1 MEIKVKLSLQFTLI
15 VFGILLFF
23 ASLVYYFSASSQLNI
38 FRDDLLDRA
47 KNTGI
52 LLINVTE
59 VDSTLLKKIHQST
72 ISWKNE
78 EIVLTDSAMKIV
90 YSNNPDYLSESVLKQ
105 HIPQS
110 DATYFSIREKDG
122 VGYRHRFNNHT
133 YYVYVMAFDYFRK
146 KNLKELIDVLFW
158 SSLISTFLSVYL
170 SYIFSQRAIRPI
182 SRLISSI
189 RAINSSKLSSRLE
202 KGNGKDE
209 IAQLANAFNE
219 MLHNL
224 EISFQNQADF
234 ISNASHELR
243 TPLTVMNIESDYI
256 LTQERTTEEYKSH
269 ISGLITDIRKL
280 NYLLNSLLELAHLNR
295 DVNIQLSDIRLDEV
309 IYTSIHEVKSRYQDR
324 KFLLRINYPEN
335 ENDLI
340 VRGNPGLL
348 TIAFNNL
355 LENACK
361 FSEGEVITEFIIE
374 EKFIKIIISDSGIGI
389 PSGQMNDI
397 FTPFKRASNVKYKSG
412 FGIGLSLVAKILE
425 VHGVACSVQSSE
437 NKGTEFELLFGRG
450 SAK

>member
-122 VGYRHRFNNHT
+122 VGYRHRFNNQT
-133 YYVYVMAFDYFRK
+133 YYVMYIFDYFRK

-269 ISGLITDIRKL
+269 YFGIDYRYKET
-280 NYLLNSLLELAHLNR
+280 
-295 DVNIQLSDIRLDEV
+295 QLS
-309 IYTSIHEVKSRYQDR
+309 
-324 KFLLRINYPEN
+324 P
-335 ENDLI
+335 
-340 VRGNPGLL
+340 
-348 TIAFNNL
+348 
-355 LENACK
+355 
-361 FSEGEVITEFIIE
+361 
-374 EKFIKIIISDSGIGI
+374 
-389 PSGQMNDI
+389 
-397 FTPFKRASNVKYKSG
+397 
-412 FGIGLSLVAKILE
+412 
-425 VHGVACSVQSSE
+425 
-437 NKGTEFELLFGRG
+437 
-450 SAK
+450 

>member
-23 ASLVYYFSASSQLNI
+23 AGLVYYFSASSQLGI

-90 YSNNPDYLSESVLKQ
+90 YSNNPDYLSESALKQ

-122 VGYRHRFNNHT
+122 VGYRHRFNNRT
-133 YYVYVMAFDYFRK
+133 YYVYVMAFDFYRK
-146 KNLKELIDVLFW
+146 QNLKELIDVLFW
-158 SSLISTFLSVYL
+158 SSIISTFLSVYL

-189 RAINSSKLSSRLE
+189 RAINSSRLSSRLDE
-202 KGNGKDE
+202 GNGTDE
-209 IAQLANAFNE
+209 IAQLAIAFNE
-219 MLHNL
+219 MLRNL

-256 LTQERTTEEYKSH
+256 LTRERTTDEYKTH
-269 ISGLITDIRKL
+269 ISGLITDVRKL

-309 IYTSIHEVKSRYQDR
+309 IYTSIHQVKSRYHDR
-324 KFLLRINYPEN
+324 KILLRITYPEN
-335 ENDLI
+335 ENDLL

-374 EKFIKIIISDSGIGI
+374 ERFIKIIISDDGIGI
-389 PSGQMNDI
+389 PSDQMIDI

-412 FGIGLSLVAKILE
+412 FGIGLSLVAKILK
-425 VHGVACSVQSSE
+425 VHGVACNVQSSE
-437 NKGTEFELLFGRG
+437 NEGTKFELLFGRVSG
-450 SAK
+450 